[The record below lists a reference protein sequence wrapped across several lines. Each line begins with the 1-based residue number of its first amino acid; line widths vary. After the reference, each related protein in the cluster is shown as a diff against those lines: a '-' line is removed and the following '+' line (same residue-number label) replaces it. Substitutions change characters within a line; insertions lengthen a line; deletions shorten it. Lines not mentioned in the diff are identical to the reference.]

1 MSANFPLRLASVCS
15 AAYAALV
22 VSGVVHHFQR
32 TGSLR
37 VLVRSLSQPGLWVVL
52 LVAAV
57 VAWGLWKRYAW
68 AWWLGVAAAGYQL
81 FRIVASYVQSPV
93 LGHVPRP
100 SVLVAA
106 TLLAVILVLLFTRK
120 ARLGAN
126 R

>member
-1 MSANFPLRLASVCS
+1 MSANAPLRLASLCS
-15 AAYAALV
+15 AVYAALV

-37 VLVRSLSQPGLWVVL
+37 ALARGLSQPGLWVVV
-52 LVAAV
+52 LVAGLV
-57 VAWGLWKRYAW
+57 CWGLWKRYAW

-81 FRIVASYVQSPV
+81 FRILSVYVQGPAF
-93 LGHVPRP
+93 GHLPRP
-100 SVLVAA
+100 SVLVAVILLLLILA
-106 TLLAVILVLLFTRK
+106 LLATRK